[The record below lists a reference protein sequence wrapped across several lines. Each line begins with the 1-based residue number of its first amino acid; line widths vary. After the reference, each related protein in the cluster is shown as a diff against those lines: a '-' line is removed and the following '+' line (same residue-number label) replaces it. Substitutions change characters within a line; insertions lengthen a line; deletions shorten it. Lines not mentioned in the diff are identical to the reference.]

1 MNIFSNMLLAETMA
15 EIQWEEVSSSTFKK
29 RHYVF
34 PQDQSKADMKMMGC
48 RSTAHWAKM
57 KKRLDKLNDGARV
70 TSSTDHVVP
79 RYMDSSSSESDEAT
93 SDDGTDTQ
101 VSTSYAKEASPS
113 YTKEASQQDEDLEYD
128 SESDGEQD
136 VRSNLQSVEG
146 SQNTKYESQ
155 A

>member
-1 MNIFSNMLLAETMA
+1 MA

-34 PQDQSKADMKMMGC
+34 PQDQSKADMKIMGC
-48 RSTAHWAKM
+48 RTTAHWAKM

-79 RYMDSSSSESDEAT
+79 RYMDSSSSESEEAT

-101 VSTSYAKEASPS
+101 VSTSS
-113 YTKEASQQDEDLEYD
+113 TKEVSQPDEDLEYD
-128 SESDGEQD
+128 SESEGEQD
-136 VRSNLQSVEG
+136 VRSNLQSKGG
-146 SQNTKYESQ
+146 SQNTTYESQ

>member
-1 MNIFSNMLLAETMA
+1 MNIFLNMLLAETMA

-70 TSSTDHVVP
+70 TSSTDRVVP
-79 RYMDSSSSESDEAT
+79 RYMDSSSSSESDE
-93 SDDGTDTQ
+93 GTDTQ
-101 VSTSYAKEASPS
+101 VSTSS
-113 YTKEASQQDEDLEYD
+113 TKEVSQQDEDSEYD
-128 SESDGEQD
+128 SESEGEQD
-136 VRSNLQSVEG
+136 VRSNHQSNG
-146 SQNTKYESQ
+146 SSQNTKFDSQ
-155 A
+155 AQA